1 MVCLCLLRK
10 SRSPL
15 SSILPPSCESPC
27 WWWSYSIPLGYK
39 DLLVVQLVVG
49 DFPVTEKMRER
60 ILPVFQEG

>member
-10 SRSPL
+10 SSSPL
-15 SSILPPSCESPC
+15 SSILPPFCESPC
-27 WWWSYSIPLGYK
+27 WWWSYSILLGYK

-49 DFPVTEKMRER
+49 DFPMTEKRRER